1 MISLEVAS
9 QVTLEE
15 KDMTNLL
22 KVLESVMS
30 FSFGILPFLF
40 KLNVL
45 ASIARSSEVIARSY
59 VV

>member
-30 FSFGILPFLF
+30 FSFGILPFLIQI
-40 KLNVL
+40 KCTC
-45 ASIARSSEVIARSY
+45 
-59 VV
+59 